1 MVSLAATFLSIGRCH
16 EAETLQAQ
24 ALEIS
29 QNTLG
34 LEHMCTLV
42 HLPSCLVLLN
52 IPTLVKIDIKKQ

>member
-34 LEHMCTLV
+34 LEHPSTLTIISS
-42 HLPSCLVLLN
+42 LA
-52 IPTLVKIDIKKQ
+52 